1 MNSSIFFKEFLL
13 LSSMHTIVFIG
24 IILLLFRGIRYLEK
38 QKIKFSNRMIIG
50 TLLGLFLG
58 IIIQLVAGFPEKP
71 GDITWL
77 NEVSSWYGF
86 IGNGY
91 IDLLKMLVVPLVFL
105 SIVKVIMNMQGEN
118 LGKMTVRTIG
128 MLVGTT
134 LVAAMI
140 GIVISRIF
148 SLEMGIAVDNQSAEI
163 REMSSIIHT
172 LRQQIPA
179 NVIKAMAEGNI
190 VGVVI
195 FAGFIGMAIRRLTKK
210 HFEVIE
216 PFIKWVEA
224 FYKIIL
230 SVAMTVIK
238 FMPYAVIALLANTI
252 TSRGVG
258 ILLSV
263 IKFIIVLYLGIA
275 LMFMVHLMIAWT
287 NGISPMKY
295 IKNGLEPLLLAF
307 TSRSSMGTLPVLI
320 DTLHQKFAMNE
331 GVASFVGSLGANMG
345 MNGCAGLYAA
355 MVAIVLG
362 QSIGVE
368 MNLGFYIMVLI
379 VVTIS
384 SFGIAGLPGAATLSI
399 SVVISG
405 IGMEQYFPLIGA
417 ILAIDPILDM
427 GRTFLNVS
435 GTMVSAIA
443 VGKSLEK
450 DELRKKDVEIVER
463 LERE

>member
-1 MNSSIFFKEFLL
+1 MNTSVFLKDFLL
-13 LSSMHTIVFIG
+13 LSSINTVVFIG
-24 IILLLFRGIRYLEK
+24 IILLLFMGIRYLEK
-38 QKIKFSNRMIIG
+38 RKIKFSNRMIIG

-77 NEVSSWYGF
+77 NEVSSWYGL

-91 IDLLKMLVVPLVFL
+91 IDLLKMLVIPLVFL
-105 SIVKVIMNMQGEN
+105 SIVRVIMNMQGEN

-140 GIVISRIF
+140 GIVISKVF
-148 SLEMGIAVDNQSAEI
+148 SLGMGMAVDNQTAEI
-163 REMSSIIHT
+163 REMSSIIDT

-179 NVIKAMAEGNI
+179 NVVNAMAQGNI

-195 FAGFIGMAIRRLTKK
+195 FAGFIGVAIRRLTKK
-210 HFEVIE
+210 YFEVIE

-238 FMPYAVIALLANTI
+238 IMPYAVIALLANTI

-275 LMFMVHLMIAWT
+275 LMFMIHLMIAWSR
-287 NGISPMKY
+287 GVSPKQY

-320 DTLHQKFAMNE
+320 ETLHQKFSVNE

-355 MVAIVLG
+355 MVAVVLG
-362 QSIGVE
+362 QITGVE

-435 GTMVSAIA
+435 GTMVSAIT

-450 DELRKKDVEIVER
+450 DELKKQDVE
-463 LERE
+463 